1 MGKTILHFF
10 DPILTARV
18 GRPGVTVNEN
28 TGELE
33 QTIDS
38 PRIAPTGYY
47 TVVDVGDNTHMYYRG
62 IEYEPIGNGKNI
74 QFKEDWELT
83 TEEVFDYIATTTPL
97 RQATSV
103 ADFANSV
110 LLMASDLSLA
120 ITGQSIAVDGGL
132 TMP

>member
-38 PRIAPTGYY
+38 TRIAPTGYY
-47 TVVDVGDNTHMYYRG
+47 TVVEVGDNTHIYYRG
-62 IEYEPIGNGKNI
+62 YEWEPISPNNKSV
-74 QFKEDWELT
+74 QFKEAWELT
-83 TEEVFDYIATTTPL
+83 NEEVFEY
-97 RQATSV
+97 
-103 ADFANSV
+103 
-110 LLMASDLSLA
+110 
-120 ITGQSIAVDGGL
+120 
-132 TMP
+132 

>member
-1 MGKTILHFF
+1 MWELISLTICSDGEIGRHDGLKIHCLCVRVRVPLGVLINNIMGKTILHFF

-47 TVVDVGDNTHMYYRG
+47 TVVEVGVDTHMYYRG
-62 IEYEPIGNGKNI
+62 IEYEPIGNGRNI
-74 QFKEDWELT
+74 QFKEAWELT
-83 TEEVFDYIATTTPL
+83 AEEVFEY
-97 RQATSV
+97 
-103 ADFANSV
+103 
-110 LLMASDLSLA
+110 
-120 ITGQSIAVDGGL
+120 
-132 TMP
+132 

>member
-47 TVVDVGDNTHMYYRG
+47 TVVEVGNDTHMYYRG
-62 IEYEPIGNGKNI
+62 IEYEPIGNGRNI
-74 QFKEDWELT
+74 QFKEAWELT
-83 TEEVFDYIATTTPL
+83 TEEVFEY
-97 RQATSV
+97 
-103 ADFANSV
+103 
-110 LLMASDLSLA
+110 
-120 ITGQSIAVDGGL
+120 
-132 TMP
+132 